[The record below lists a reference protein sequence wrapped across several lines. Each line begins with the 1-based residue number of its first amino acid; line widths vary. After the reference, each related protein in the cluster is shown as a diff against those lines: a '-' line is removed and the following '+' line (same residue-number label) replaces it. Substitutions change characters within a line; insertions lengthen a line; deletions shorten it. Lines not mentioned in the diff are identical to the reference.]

1 MSESNPSDSRKDD
14 IHSKI
19 SKFHRLY
26 KEADNF
32 AREIS
37 EFRDEISIPAHNE
50 LRYAG
55 YHIIKALNDNGTI
68 SDEEQ
73 LRRAISHCERAE
85 YEAAE
90 AGIIFVIESISRFRE
105 DFKNIVIGD
114 IIPSYSDIIIKVRKA
129 QDLLALGRSDEI
141 TSSERA
147 SRYME
152 TFRELR
158 QADETLEANR
168 DDLNARLS
176 EQVRGKRRFI
186 IRSLLII
193 LSGVIATILAS
204 VLSDF
209 KEAHDLIPK

>member
-26 KEADNF
+26 NEADNF

-37 EFRDEISIPAHNE
+37 EFRDEISIPAYNE

-90 AGIIFVIESISRFRE
+90 AGIISVIESISRFRE

-186 IRSLLII
+186 ISSLLII
-193 LSGVIATILAS
+193 LTSVIAAIIGRYI
-204 VLSDF
+204 D
-209 KEAHDLIPK
+209 